1 MMPFQIYKPG
11 QLGLASARKSE
22 HDSDSADCESDQN
35 ITPDQIIARGNNIHR
50 QSQ

>member
-22 HDSDSADCESDQN
+22 HDSDSVDCESDQN